1 MIVLIF
7 LLGSLLGLLF
17 GALLSIRFIRQEV
30 AGDLLPRLQRI
41 QAQLDALE
49 AQVTLA
55 VGARYA
61 ELAALLS
68 HEPRG
73 RSPN

>member
-1 MIVLIF
+1 MIALIF

-41 QAQLDALE
+41 QAQLDALD
-49 AQVTLA
+49 AQMTLA

-61 ELAALLS
+61 ELTAQLS
-68 HEPRG
+68 HEPR
-73 RSPN
+73 RVIQ

>member
-1 MIVLIF
+1 MVALIF
-7 LLGSLLGLLF
+7 LLGSLVGLLF

-41 QAQLDALE
+41 QAQLDALDT
-49 AQVTLA
+49 QVTLA

-61 ELAALLS
+61 EITAQLS
-68 HEPRG
+68 QDPR
-73 RSPN
+73 RQIH

>member
-1 MIVLIF
+1 MIVMIF

-41 QAQLDALE
+41 QSQLDALD

-61 ELAALLS
+61 ELTAHLS
-68 HEPRG
+68 HESPRVIQ
-73 RSPN
+73 

>member
-1 MIVLIF
+1 MIVMIF

-41 QAQLDALE
+41 QAQLDALDT
-49 AQVTLA
+49 QMTLA
-55 VGARYA
+55 VGVRYA
-61 ELAALLS
+61 ELTTQLS
-68 HEPRG
+68 HEPR
-73 RSPN
+73 RVIQ